1 MEMGRKDWAG
11 GNRTGQ
17 VERTTKESAVAVKVD
32 VDGTGIVDVSTGI
45 GFFDHMI
52 SQLGKHGLFDL
63 SVRTEG
69 DLHVDVHHTVEDTS
83 LALGGAF
90 AIALGDKSGLR
101 RFGYAAVP
109 LDETLAQASVDL
121 SGRPYLVHSEPP
133 GMAPFVGQFPTTLT
147 RHVLESFAAQAKVCI
162 HMHVPYGRDAHHIVE
177 AQFKALARAL
187 RDACE
192 RDPRVQGVPS
202 TKGVL

>member
-1 MEMGRKDWAG
+1 VGA
-11 GNRTGQ
+11 NRTGQ
-17 VERTTKESAVAVKVD
+17 VERKTKESAVLVKID

-45 GFFDHMI
+45 GFFDHML

-63 SVRTEG
+63 SVHTDG
-69 DLHVDVHHTVEDTS
+69 DLYVDAHHTVEDTS
-83 LALGGAF
+83 LALGEAF

-101 RFGYAAVP
+101 RFGYASVP
-109 LDETLAQASVDL
+109 LDEALAQASVDL
-121 SGRPYLVHSEPP
+121 SGRPYVIHSEPP
-133 GMAPFVGQFPTTLT
+133 GMAPLVGQFNTTLT
-147 RHVLESFAAQAKVCI
+147 RHILESFAAQAKICI
-162 HMHVPYGRDAHHIVE
+162 HMHVPYGRDAHHIIE

-192 RDPRVQGVPS
+192 RDSRVQGVPS